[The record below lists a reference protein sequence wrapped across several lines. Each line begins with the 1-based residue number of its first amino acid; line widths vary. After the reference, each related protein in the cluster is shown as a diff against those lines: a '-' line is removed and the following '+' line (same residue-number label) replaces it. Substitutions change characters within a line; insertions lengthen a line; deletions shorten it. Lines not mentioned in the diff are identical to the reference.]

1 MRCVP
6 PFGEQHEALS
16 LVILM
21 GVVVVVVMEW
31 GHEGGISGDFFFL
44 ASLFCACLASGTNVF
59 DGDNDGE
66 SAVVVWWW
74 KGSCITAR

>member
-31 GHEGGISGDFFFL
+31 GHEGGISGDFFFSRFVVL
-44 ASLFCACLASGTNVF
+44 RLF
-59 DGDNDGE
+59 GE
-66 SAVVVWWW
+66 RYERFRW
-74 KGSCITAR
+74 